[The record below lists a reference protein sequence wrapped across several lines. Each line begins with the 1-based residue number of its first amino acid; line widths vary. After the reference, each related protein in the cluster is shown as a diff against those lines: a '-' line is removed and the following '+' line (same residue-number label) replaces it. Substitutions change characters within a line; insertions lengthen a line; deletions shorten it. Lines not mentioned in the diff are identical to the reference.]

1 MILAI
6 LFFSM
11 IAAHILDPEVLQ
23 KEVRELRSEN
33 VYLKEQN
40 AWLLRQMF
48 GKKSERLVDANPEEL
63 QFDGFES
70 AKQEKAQTQTIP
82 THERKKRTSTGED
95 AIKVPE
101 ELPIE
106 TTIIDIPEEEKNLQR
121 NRRSS
126 PKDRRGNLS

>member
-1 MILAI
+1 
-6 LFFSM
+6 M
-11 IAAHILDPEVLQ
+11 IAAALSIEDLQRENRSLSTEIL
-23 KEVRELRSEN
+23 
-33 VYLKEQN
+33 YLKEQN
-40 AWLLRQMF
+40 AWLLRQIF
-48 GKKSERLVDANPEEL
+48 GKKSERVVDANPEQL
-63 QFDGFES
+63 QLDGFES